1 MTIDPFW
8 AGVVSTLFV
17 EMAVIFIMVIYTI
30 LKKRK

>member
-17 EMAVIFIMVIYTI
+17 EMATIFVISI
-30 LKKRK
+30 LRTMRRK

>member
-17 EMAVIFIMVIYTI
+17 EMAAIFILSIFRTMR
-30 LKKRK
+30 RK